1 MKRCMIFNTKK
12 FNSLLSLL
20 LVASFS
26 LRIGIK
32 AEVLSAPNQTEQMQK
47 GKIFI
52 FTPQT
57 IIKTNLPKQAS
68 CLFEL
73 QRILRERFGQSAIMG
88 GFRAKGNSVIEL
100 WTDPEIKGQKHYIL
114 DISAN
119 KLSIRGATQEAILY
133 GLKTLDRIL
142 QGNVSDTTNRQ
153 IAPVRIDDDSGTE
166 ILPWCLSFIFYPIN
180 AISLNSWFSIAAY
193 RKCPVNVSSVSW
205 KKTPVCNG

>member
-32 AEVLSAPNQTEQMQK
+32 AEVLSVPNQTEQMQK
-47 GKIFI
+47 GKNFI

-119 KLSIRGATQEAILY
+119 K
-133 GLKTLDRIL
+133 
-142 QGNVSDTTNRQ
+142 Q
-153 IAPVRIDDDSGTE
+153 IAPQHIEKCKKLNLLPTSHQTNRI
-166 ILPWCLSFIFYPIN
+166 LYPGIIQLIPKS
-180 AISLNSWFSIAAY
+180 A
-193 RKCPVNVSSVSW
+193 
-205 KKTPVCNG
+205 